1 MLISALLFISENSKL
16 CWPIFYKY
24 LELYVL
30 KNWTLS
36 FHIYN
41 FSTSV
46 AHQSHKNLG
55 TFRVADRMTSMS
67 LLAPLLPTV
76 KCAATLICIVCV
88 VSGHWINYQGKATT
102 HGIRAWDSHAVS
114 IFIKQ
119 HISLTLPQLIRNATS
134 SSLIPKSAQEKIFA
148 SICGTFSSKQ

>member
-1 MLISALLFISENSKL
+1 MLISALLFISENSQL

-41 FSTSV
+41 FSTSA
-46 AHQSHKNLG
+46 AHQSHQNLG
-55 TFRVADRMTSMS
+55 TFRVVDRMASMS

-88 VSGHWINYQGKATT
+88 VSGHWISYQGKATT
-102 HGIRAWDSHAVS
+102 HGIRAWDSHAIS

-148 SICGTFSSKQ
+148 SLCETFSSKQ